1 MYYMMS
7 CFPICLSIYLMLRCR
22 LDGFL
27 GYPSVPEW
35 FCVCCLFVPPFY
47 ACFNCGKRRNPRL
60 HAHMLRARIR
70 ANYEERRGRQ
80 SGRDGRGRP
89 GLQLAS
95 WLVQC
100 SLSHVSLILLLYC
113 KVLKL
118 LILVSL
124 FSLQHLRSVWPIRA
138 WLMGECG
145 D

>member
-1 MYYMMS
+1 MYCMIS
-7 CFPICLSIYLMLRCR
+7 FFPQCV
-22 LDGFL
+22 
-27 GYPSVPEW
+27 YPSVCCCHLVVGFLDIGSQKW
-35 FCVCCLFVPPFY
+35 VCLCGVCLCHLFS
-47 ACFNCGKRRNPRL
+47 ACFNCGGWRNPRL
-60 HAHMLRARIR
+60 HVHVLRARIR

-80 SGRDGRGRP
+80 SGRDRKGRP

-95 WLVQC
+95 LLVRC
-100 SLSHVSLILLLYC
+100 SLSHVSLSLLLYC
-113 KVLKL
+113 KVLQL